1 MVRMKLFVPILGLLF
16 AIQACQ
22 EKREIWEIERADV
35 KIVTDT
41 GDIYIDLF
49 DDTPNHRD
57 NFLKLAREGFYD
69 GVTFHRV
76 ISEFMIQSGDPRT
89 KPGATTTADD
99 AGYNLPHEIR
109 DNKIHTRRM
118 VAAARYGDAQNPKW
132 ESSSSQFYIVTGQ
145 TVTPDMLDMSEQVYN
160 QTRQS
165 LMYADYLK
173 LFNSGE
179 FKDDFNNYLA
189 EKEFVYF
196 GYSDEFR
203 KRYSETKGSPQL
215 DFMYTIFGE
224 VVGGME
230 TVTAIE
236 FSPTGPGDVPKKSIR
251 IQKIEI
257 LN

>member
-1 MVRMKLFVPILGLLF
+1 MMRMKLFVPILGLLF
-16 AIQACQ
+16 AVQACQ
-22 EKREIWEIERADV
+22 EEREIWDIGRADV

-69 GVTFHRV
+69 GVTFHR
-76 ISEFMIQSGDPRT
+76 IIQQFMVQTGDPRT
-89 KPGATTTADD
+89 KPGSTTTADD
-99 AGYNLPHEIR
+99 AGYNLPHEIL

-118 VAAARYGDAQNPKW
+118 VAAARYGDAVNPKW

-145 TVTPDMLDMSEQVYN
+145 KVTSEMLDMSEDVYN
-160 QTRQS
+160 QTRQK
-165 LMYADYLK
+165 LMYADYMK
-173 LFNSGE
+173 LLNSGGFSGE
-179 FKDDFNNYLA
+179 FNNYLA

-203 KRYSETKGSPQL
+203 KKYSETKGSPQL

-236 FSPTGPGDVPKKSIR
+236 YLPTGPGDVPIKPVR
-251 IQKIEI
+251 IQKVEI